1 MPFMLSVNYTEYR
14 KVAYYVQYRYA
25 QYHYAECRGAL
36 PGPNV
41 KFFTSVI

>member
-1 MPFMLSVNYTEYR
+1 MSFMLSDDYTDCR
-14 KVAYYVQYRYA
+14 KIAY
-25 QYHYAECRGAL
+25 YAECRYAECHGDL